1 MKKETLNDKVASRIR
16 AVMGAE
22 RISVADYAKALGQSQ
37 DMPSRRVNGIVELK
51 LGEIECFAKLA
62 GYDYHDFFD
71 DVFSLK
77 PRSQKLVA

>member
-1 MKKETLNDKVASRIR
+1 MT
-16 AVMGAE
+16 
-22 RISVADYAKALGQSQ
+22 
-37 DMPSRRVNGIVELK
+37 SRRVNGIVELK